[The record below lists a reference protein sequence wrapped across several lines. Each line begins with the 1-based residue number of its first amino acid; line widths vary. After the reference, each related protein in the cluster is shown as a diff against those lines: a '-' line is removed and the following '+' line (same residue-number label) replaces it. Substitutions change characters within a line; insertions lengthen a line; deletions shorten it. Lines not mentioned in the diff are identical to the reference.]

1 MNILEKLNKGFVF
14 FDGGM
19 GTLLQ
24 ERGLLPGQSP
34 EEWNISNP
42 DIITSIHRAYFEA
55 GANIVTTNTFGANP
69 LKTDNVEETVKAAVA
84 NAKNAVFAEE
94 QYVALDIGPTG
105 KLLKPLGDLD
115 FECAVSAFS
124 ETVKAGVKAGCDLII
139 IETMNDPYEL
149 KAAVIAAKENSDL
162 PIFTTFVLDENGKTM
177 TGCDIPAMVAM
188 LEGLGVSALGVNCSL
203 GADKLKAFVPE
214 IVKAS
219 SLPVIVNPNAGIPC
233 IHDGRTCFDS
243 TPDDFLAHMLE
254 IAEMGARV
262 LGGCCGTT
270 PEHIRK
276 ITNGL
281 KNSVPKPIVKKENT
295 VVSSYSRACYFEN
308 KCVLI
313 GERINPTGKSKFKAA
328 LRENNMDYIISE
340 AIGQEERGAMML
352 DVNVGLPEIDE
363 KDFLTRAVKEIQA
376 VSGLPLQ
383 IDTSDP
389 SALESAMRIYNGKP
403 LVNSVNGK
411 EESIKAVFPLI
422 KKYGGAV
429 IALTLDEKGIP
440 DSAMGRYEIAKRI
453 VEKAAEYGIDKRDI
467 IVDPLCL
474 TVSSDKNAPRVTL
487 DSIRLIKEGLGVK
500 TSLGISNVSFG
511 LPNRDFVTSAF
522 FALALREGLDAV
534 IMNPY
539 SQEMQK
545 VYYSYNALMG
555 IDESCAE
562 YITYA
567 SDKKTEIGSADTDI
581 TLEKAIIK
589 GLKKDAKE
597 ITKKLISTT
606 PPLEIVNNHIIP
618 ALDSVGDDYEKG
630 KSYLPQLLLSAETA
644 NIAFDVVKE
653 AIPKEDGASIGD
665 IILATVKG
673 DIHDIGKNIVKV
685 ILQNY
690 GYTVHDLGKDVSPE
704 DVVGYVKKTGIKLVG
719 LSALM
724 TTTVPS
730 MEETIK
736 QLKEYDT
743 SIKVMVG
750 GAVLNPEYAE
760 MIKADKYAKDAM
772 EGVRY
777 VKSYYENK
785 KEANE

>member
-1 MNILEKLNKGFVF
+1 MNISEKLKSGFVF

-24 ERGLLPGQSP
+24 ERGLKAGELPES
-34 EEWNISNP
+34 WNITRP
-42 DIITSIHRAYFEA
+42 EIITEIHRAYFEA
-55 GANIVTTNTFGANP
+55 GANVVTTNTFGASP
-69 LKTDNVEETVKAAVA
+69 LKIDNVDEIVAAAV
-84 NAKNAVFAEE
+84 KNARAAIFDKE

-115 FECAVSAFS
+115 FESAVSAFS
-124 ETVKAGVKAGCDLII
+124 KTVKAGDNAGCDLII

-149 KAAVIAAKENSDL
+149 KAAILAAKENSNL
-162 PIFTTFVLDENGKTM
+162 PIFATFVLDESGKTM
-177 TGCDIPAMVAM
+177 TGCDIPSMVSM
-188 LEGLGVSALGVNCSL
+188 LESLGVSALGVNCSL

-214 IVKAS
+214 LIANAS
-219 SLPVIVNPNAGIPC
+219 VPVIVNPNAGMPC
-233 IHDGRTCFDS
+233 IHDGKTCFDD
-243 TPDDFLAHMLE
+243 TPDSFLNNMLE

-270 PEHIRK
+270 PEYIK
-276 ITNGL
+276 KVTGAL
-281 KNSVPKPIVKKENT
+281 KNSAPKNIEKKNFT
-295 VVSSYSRACYFEN
+295 VVSSYSKSCVFDK

-313 GERINPTGKSKFKAA
+313 GERINPTGKSKFKTA

-340 AIGQEERGAMML
+340 AIGQEEHGAHML

-363 KDFLTRAVKEIQA
+363 VDFLTRAIKEIQS
-376 VSGLPLQ
+376 VSTLPLQ
-383 IDTSDP
+383 IDTSNAA
-389 SALESAMRIYNGKP
+389 ALEAAMRIYNGKP

-411 EESIKAVFPLI
+411 RDSIDSVLPLV
-422 KKYGGAV
+422 KKYGGCV

-440 DSAMGRYEIAKRI
+440 STAEGRFEIAERI
-453 VEKAAEYGIDKRDI
+453 VNEAIKYGIDKRDI

-474 TVSSDKNAPRVTL
+474 TVSSDASAPKVTL
-487 DSIRLIKEGLGVK
+487 DSIRLIKDKLGVK
-500 TSLGISNVSFG
+500 VSLGISNVSFG
-511 LPNRDFVTSAF
+511 LPNRDFITSTF
-522 FALALREGLDAV
+522 FALALRERLDAV

-539 SQEMQK
+539 SSEMMK
-545 VYYSYNALMG
+545 IYYAYNALSG
-555 IDESCAE
+555 LDESCGE
-562 YITYA
+562 YIAYA
-567 SDKKTEIGSADTDI
+567 SDKKTENTSNDVTL

-589 GLKKDAKE
+589 GLKKEAKD
-597 ITKKLISTT
+597 ITSKLIIDT
-606 PPLEIVNNHIIP
+606 PPLEIVNNYIIP
-618 ALDSVGDDYEKG
+618 ALDKVGESYEKG
-630 KSYLPQLLLSAETA
+630 ISFLPQLLLSAETA
-644 NIAFDVVKE
+644 NIAFDVVKSTL
-653 AIPKEDGASIGD
+653 PKDDKSSNGD

-704 DVVGYVKKTGIKLVG
+704 SIVEYAKKTNIKLVG

-724 TTTVPS
+724 TTTVPA

-736 QLKEYDT
+736 QLKAYD
-743 SIKVMVG
+743 SKIKVMVG

-777 VKSYYENK
+777 ARSIYGK
-785 KEANE
+785 

>member
-1 MNILEKLNKGFVF
+1 MSILEKLKSGFVF

-24 ERGLLPGQSP
+24 ERGLKAGELP
-34 EEWNISNP
+34 EDWNITRP
-42 DIITSIHRAYFEA
+42 EIITEIHRAYYEA
-55 GANIVTTNTFGANP
+55 GANVVTTNTFGANP
-69 LKTDNVEETVKAAVA
+69 LKMDDVEEIVSAAVKNAKAAI
-84 NAKNAVFAEE
+84 FDRE

-115 FECAVSAFS
+115 FEDAVSAFGK
-124 ETVKAGVKAGCDLII
+124 TVRAGDRAGCDLII

-149 KAAVIAAKENSDL
+149 KAAVLAAKENSSL
-162 PIFTTFVLDENGKTM
+162 PIFATFVLDESGKTM
-177 TGCDIPAMVAM
+177 TGCDIPSMVAM
-188 LEGLGVSALGVNCSL
+188 LESLGVSALGVNCSL
-203 GADKLKAFVPE
+203 GADKLKKFVPE
-214 IVKAS
+214 LIANAS
-219 SLPVIVNPNAGIPC
+219 VPVIVNPNAGMPC
-233 IHDGRTCFDS
+233 IHDGKTCFDD
-243 TPDDFLAHMLE
+243 TPDSFLNNMLE
-254 IAEMGARV
+254 IAEMGVRV

-270 PEHIRK
+270 PEYIK
-276 ITNGL
+276 KVTSVL
-281 KNSVPKPIVKKENT
+281 KNSVPKPVVKKNFT
-295 VVSSYSRACYFEN
+295 VVSSYSKSCVFDK

-313 GERINPTGKSKFKAA
+313 GERINPTGKSKFKTA

-340 AIGQEERGAMML
+340 AVGQEESGAHLL

-363 KDFLTRAVKEIQA
+363 VDFLTRAIKEIQS
-376 VSGLPLQ
+376 VSTLPLQ
-383 IDTSDP
+383 IDTSNP
-389 SALESAMRIYNGKP
+389 VALEAAMRIYNGKP

-411 EESIKAVFPLI
+411 KESIDSVLPLV
-422 KKYGGAV
+422 KKYGGCV

-440 DSAMGRYEIAKRI
+440 TTAEGRFEIAERI
-453 VEKAAEYGIDKRDI
+453 VKEAEKYGIDKKDI

-474 TVSSDKNAPRVTL
+474 TVSSDVSAPKVTL
-487 DSIRLIKEGLGVK
+487 DSIKLIKERLGLKV
-500 TSLGISNVSFG
+500 SLGISNVSFG
-511 LPNRDFVTSAF
+511 LPNRDFITSTF

-539 SQEMQK
+539 SSEMMK
-545 VYYSYNALMG
+545 IYYAYNALLG
-555 IDESCAE
+555 LDESCSE
-562 YITYA
+562 YIAYA
-567 SDKKTEIGSADTDI
+567 SDKKTESTSNDTDI

-589 GLKKDAKE
+589 GLKKEAGD
-597 ITKKLISTT
+597 ITSKLIIDT
-606 PPLEIVNNHIIP
+606 PPLEIVNNYIIP
-618 ALDSVGDDYEKG
+618 ALDKVGDSYEKG
-630 KSYLPQLLLSAETA
+630 VSFLPQLLLSAETA
-644 NIAFDVVKE
+644 NIAFDVVKS
-653 AIPKEDGASIGD
+653 AIPKDDSSSNGD

-704 DVVGYVKKTGIKLVG
+704 AIVEYAKKTGIKLVG

-736 QLKEYDT
+736 QLKAYDT
-743 SIKVMVG
+743 DIKVMVG

-777 VKSYYENK
+777 ARSIYGK
-785 KEANE
+785 

>member
-1 MNILEKLNKGFVF
+1 MNILEKLKRGFLF

-24 ERGLLPGQSP
+24 ERGLLPGEAP
-34 EEWNISNP
+34 EKWNLTNP

-55 GANIVTTNTFGANP
+55 GANVITTNTFGANP
-69 LKTDNVEETVKAAVA
+69 LKINNVFETVKAAVK
-84 NAKNAVFAEE
+84 NAKSAVFARE

-115 FECAVSAFS
+115 FEDAVSAFA
-124 ETVKAGVKAGCDLII
+124 ETVKAGASDCDLII

-162 PIFTTFVLDENGKTM
+162 PIFATFVLDESGKTM
-177 TGCDIPAMVAM
+177 TGCDIPSMVAM

-203 GADKLKAFVPE
+203 GADKLKIFVPQLIE
-214 IVKAS
+214 AS

-233 IHDGRTCFDS
+233 IHDGKTCFDS
-243 TPDDFLAHMLE
+243 TPDEFLHHMLE
-254 IAEMGARV
+254 IADMGARV

-270 PEHIRK
+270 PEHIKK
-276 ITNGL
+276 ITDAL
-281 KNSVPKPIVKKENT
+281 KNSEPKPVIKKEYT
-295 VVSSYSRACYFEN
+295 VVSSYSRACVFSD

-340 AIGQEERGAMML
+340 AVGQEESGAVML

-363 KDFLTRAVKEIQA
+363 IDFLTRAVKEIQS
-376 VSGLPLQ
+376 VSSLPLQ
-383 IDTSDP
+383 IDTSNP
-389 SALESAMRIYNGKP
+389 LALESAMRIYNGKP
-403 LVNSVNGK
+403 LVNSVSGK
-411 EESIKAVFPLI
+411 EESIKAVFPLV

-429 IALTLDEKGIP
+429 IALTLDESGIP
-440 DSAMGRYEIAKRI
+440 ETAEGRYEIAKRI
-453 VEKAAEYGIDKRDI
+453 VERAEEYGIDRRDI

-511 LPNRDFVTSAF
+511 LPGRDFVTSTF
-522 FALALREGLDAV
+522 FALALSLGLDAV

-539 SQEMQK
+539 SSEMMK
-545 VYYSYNALMG
+545 VYYSYNALCG
-555 IDESCAE
+555 LDPNCGE
-562 YITYA
+562 YIAFA
-567 SDKKTEIGSADTDI
+567 SDKKAEIISKDTEIS
-581 TLEKAIIK
+581 LEKAIVK
-589 GLKKDAKE
+589 GLKKDARE
-597 ITKKLISTT
+597 ITKQLISTT
-606 PPLEIVNNHIIP
+606 PPLEIVNNYIIP

-630 KSYLPQLLLSAETA
+630 KSFLPQLLLSAETA

-653 AIPKEDGASIGD
+653 AIPKDNNAGMGD
-665 IILATVKG
+665 IVMATVKG

-704 DVVGYVKKTGIKLVG
+704 TVVEYVKSTGIKLVG

-736 QLKEYDT
+736 QLKAYDP

-777 VKSYYENK
+777 VKSIYN
-785 KEANE
+785 

>member
-1 MNILEKLNKGFVF
+1 MSILEKLKSGFVF

-24 ERGLLPGQSP
+24 ERGLKAGELP
-34 EEWNISNP
+34 EDWNITRP
-42 DIITSIHRAYFEA
+42 EIITEIHRAYYEA
-55 GANIVTTNTFGANP
+55 GANVVTTNTFGANP
-69 LKTDNVEETVKAAVA
+69 LKMDNVEEIVSAAVKNAKAAIFD
-84 NAKNAVFAEE
+84 KE

-115 FECAVSAFS
+115 FEDAVSAFGK
-124 ETVKAGVKAGCDLII
+124 TVRAGDRAGCDLII

-149 KAAVIAAKENSDL
+149 KAAILAAKENSSL
-162 PIFTTFVLDENGKTM
+162 PIFATFVLDESGKTM
-177 TGCDIPAMVAM
+177 TGCDIPSMVAM
-188 LEGLGVSALGVNCSL
+188 LESLGVCALGVNCSL
-203 GADKLKAFVPE
+203 GADKLKAFVPQL
-214 IVKAS
+214 IANAS
-219 SLPVIVNPNAGIPC
+219 VPVIVNPNAGMPC
-233 IHDGRTCFDS
+233 IHDGKTCFDD
-243 TPDDFLAHMLE
+243 TPDSFLNNMLE

-270 PEHIRK
+270 PEYIK
-276 ITNGL
+276 KVTGAL
-281 KNSVPKPIVKKENT
+281 KNSAPKNIEKKNFT
-295 VVSSYSRACYFEN
+295 VASSYSKSCVFDK

-313 GERINPTGKSKFKAA
+313 GERINPTGKSKFKTA

-340 AIGQEERGAMML
+340 AIGQEEHGAHML

-363 KDFLTRAVKEIQA
+363 VDFLTRAIKEIQS
-376 VSGLPLQ
+376 VSTLPLQ
-383 IDTSDP
+383 IDTSNTA
-389 SALESAMRIYNGKP
+389 ALEAAMRIYNGKP

-411 EESIKAVFPLI
+411 KESIDSVLPLV
-422 KKYGGAV
+422 KKYGGCV

-440 DSAMGRYEIAKRI
+440 TTAEGRFEIAERI
-453 VEKAAEYGIDKRDI
+453 VKEAEKYGIDKKDI

-474 TVSSDKNAPRVTL
+474 TVSSDASAPKVTL
-487 DSIRLIKEGLGVK
+487 DSIRLIKDKLGVK
-500 TSLGISNVSFG
+500 VSLGISNVSFG
-511 LPNRDFVTSAF
+511 LPNRDFVTSTF
-522 FALALREGLDAV
+522 FALALKEGLDGV

-539 SQEMQK
+539 SSEMMK
-545 VYYSYNALMG
+545 IYYAYNALLG
-555 IDESCAE
+555 LDESCSE
-562 YITYA
+562 YIAYA
-567 SDKKTEIGSADTDI
+567 SDKKTENTSNDVTL

-589 GLKKDAKE
+589 GLKKEAKD
-597 ITKKLISTT
+597 ITSKLIIDT
-606 PPLEIVNNHIIP
+606 PPLEIVNNYIIP
-618 ALDSVGDDYEKG
+618 ALDKVGDSYEKG
-630 KSYLPQLLLSAETA
+630 ISFLPQLLLSAETA
-644 NIAFDVVKE
+644 NIAFDVVKS
-653 AIPKEDGASIGD
+653 AIPKDDSSSNGD

-704 DVVGYVKKTGIKLVG
+704 AIVEYAKKTGIKLVG

-736 QLKEYDT
+736 QLKAYD
-743 SIKVMVG
+743 SEIKVMVG

-777 VKSYYENK
+777 ARSIYGK
-785 KEANE
+785 